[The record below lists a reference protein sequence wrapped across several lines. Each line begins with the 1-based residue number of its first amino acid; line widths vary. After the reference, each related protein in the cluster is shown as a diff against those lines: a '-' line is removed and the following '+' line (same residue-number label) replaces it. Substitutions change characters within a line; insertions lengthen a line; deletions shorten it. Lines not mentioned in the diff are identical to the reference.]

1 MLQLTLLSLLCDL
14 LCGILF
20 CDDHQLV
27 SVSRCEEHPQ
37 ATGGGDSAAQ
47 SAWTSLYFRTSLS
60 RAVTHVIVGFR
71 FIYFQLTLYP
81 VFSWASWCAMGCKE
95 LSFKLPDCA
104 CMLYLC
110 DATFNFAYKLNGVL
124 HFVTNVFFL

>member
-1 MLQLTLLSLLCDL
+1 MVPLHSPR
-14 LCGILF
+14 G
-20 CDDHQLV
+20 LV
-27 SVSRCEEHPQ
+27 SCSFI
-37 ATGGGDSAAQ
+37 SF
-47 SAWTSLYFRTSLS
+47 FRVM
-60 RAVTHVIVGFR
+60 AHVFDRFR
-71 FIYFQLTLYP
+71 FIYFWLTLYP

-124 HFVTNVFFL
+124 HWTEIILFYFEKKWMIILFY